1 MIRGLIFDFD
11 GLILDTESTVYQSWR
26 ELYQEHGQELPLQ
39 EWGQII
45 GVSPDEHFDP
55 LARLESHVGPL
66 GDRQAIA
73 EQRLQRE
80 LSLVVKQ
87 PILPGVEAYL
97 QAGQNLGLKMAIA
110 SSSSLEWVGG
120 HLRRL
125 GLWPYF
131 DAVHT
136 SDDVERTKPNP
147 ALYQLALQSL
157 NLSPEEAIVL
167 EDSPNGVTA
176 AQKAGIFCVAVP
188 NPLTSQL
195 CLDHAD
201 MQIESLADLPLE
213 RLIDIV
219 ENNHHR

>member
-55 LARLESHVGPL
+55 LARLESHVGPF
-66 GDRQAIA
+66 RNRREVA
-73 EQRLQRE
+73 ERRLQRE
-80 LSLVVKQ
+80 LSLLDDR
-87 PILPGVEAYL
+87 PILPGVEMYL
-97 QAGQNLGLKMAIA
+97 QEGKELGLKMAIA
-110 SSSSLEWVGG
+110 SSSSLEWVEG

-125 GLWPYF
+125 GLWSYF

-157 NLSPEEAIVL
+157 DLSPEEAIVL

-201 MQIESLADLPLE
+201 MRIESLAALPLE
-213 RLIDIV
+213 RLIAIV
-219 ENNHHR
+219 ENNHHG